1 MGISNQDLNI
11 KNETIPVRAENE
23 SDFWSTAIDELHPAA
38 GVMALSPFCVNDD

>member
-23 SDFWSTAIDELHPAA
+23 SGFWSTAIDELHP
-38 GVMALSPFCVNDD
+38 GIMALNPFCVNDD